1 MFIKDRENRNSKP
14 KQS

>member
-1 MFIKDRENRNSKP
+1 MFIKDRENRNNEP